1 MGGGK
6 SVNIEARFRQHKK
19 KVARKLIFRRPHGFV
34 GPGLN
39 LFILFNVILIYFYQ
53 ISSAIILI
61 VKTHYFVVI
70 NIFIKFN

>member
-1 MGGGK
+1 MGWK
-6 SVNIEARFRQHKK
+6 SVNVEARFRQHKK

-34 GPGLN
+34 SRSLN

-61 VKTHYFVVI
+61 GKTHYFVII
-70 NIFIKFN
+70 NILIKFD